1 MEKLNCVVQNL
12 YDAFFKYIVIVW
24 NLLIH
29 RKAMMKLVTDKNIK
43 LPVNENYFYTI
54 NIFILEIILFIN
66 AKISRF
72 STDQFEK
79 EAVELIIPIL
89 GKMHINYLVNAVGMV
104 IGSNIIIFILLG
116 YIGENLKYYKALKKL
131 VFYSSIYWIII
142 ACIGFVLEII
152 SIVLIIL
159 YIEIDGDFFANILV
173 SSHALEELE
182 NAIIITTLLTA
193 LFGFLKGYMYIMLL
207 MDTIKSNFKQVA
219 IKIPKIYV
227 AFLILFFLGTFFNGV
242 KSAIMYYS
250 LDMTKNNIKMVDIS
264 LNLINIQRKID
275 GLDAQIK
282 GDLDGNKTELFSNK
296 QYIEFKDD
304 IITSYK
310 YLSKDKLMPI
320 NERIDFYTKY
330 YLVYNIDEIYR
341 LSKEDGYLI
350 LNNIITDSNDKK
362 YKYKELLINNNINPN
377 MIKEFKL
384 LENEKIKEYNY
395 YGDMASMEIFLYKLS
410 NQGKEIYSFIYT
422 LSNFIV
428 IFP

>member
-1 MEKLNCVVQNL
+1 
-12 YDAFFKYIVIVW
+12 
-24 NLLIH
+24 
-29 RKAMMKLVTDKNIK
+29 
-43 LPVNENYFYTI
+43 
-54 NIFILEIILFIN
+54 
-66 AKISRF
+66 
-72 STDQFEK
+72 
-79 EAVELIIPIL
+79 
-89 GKMHINYLVNAVGMV
+89 
-104 IGSNIIIFILLG
+104 
-116 YIGENLKYYKALKKL
+116 
-131 VFYSSIYWIII
+131 
-142 ACIGFVLEII
+142 
-152 SIVLIIL
+152 
-159 YIEIDGDFFANILV
+159 
-173 SSHALEELE
+173 
-182 NAIIITTLLTA
+182 
-193 LFGFLKGYMYIMLL
+193 
-207 MDTIKSNFKQVA
+207 
-219 IKIPKIYV
+219 
-227 AFLILFFLGTFFNGV
+227 
-242 KSAIMYYS
+242 
-250 LDMTKNNIKMVDIS
+250 MTKNNIKMVDIS

-296 QYIEFKDD
+296 QYIESKDD

-330 YLVYNIDEIYR
+330 YLIYNIDEIYR
-341 LSKEDGYLI
+341 LSKEDSYLI

-395 YGDMASMEIFLYKLS
+395 YGDRASMEIFLYKLS